1 MEVVFV
7 VMTPGRIRR
16 RGRGRGIVIGALAV
30 LVVAAGVMWGIVRL
44 ASQRPNDVN
53 LGRRTFNVGKATRLA
68 TQISR
73 DGPFL
78 FKDPLTSS
86 AGRELYLQH
95 LGTDAKQGWVAI
107 EAYAPG
113 APREIRCILEWNRT
127 SKEFRDPC
135 GSVTYPA
142 DGTGLTTY
150 PATVDSGGSVEI
162 DLRTH

>member
-1 MEVVFV
+1 M

-16 RGRGRGIVIGALAV
+16 PGRGRGIVIASVAV
-30 LVVAAGVMWGIVRL
+30 LVIAVAVVWGIVRL
-44 ASQRPNDVN
+44 ASQRPDEAN
-53 LGRRTFNVGKATRLA
+53 LGRRTFVAGRASRLA
-68 TQISR
+68 STVDR

-95 LGTDAKQGWVAI
+95 LGSDAKAGWVAI

-113 APREIRCILEWNRT
+113 APREIRCILQWQRAAR
-127 SKEFRDPC
+127 EFRDPC
-135 GSVTYPA
+135 GTSSYPA

-150 PATVDSGGSVEI
+150 PATIDAGGNVEV

>member
-1 MEVVFV
+1 M

-16 RGRGRGIVIGALAV
+16 PGRSRAILIAAAVAVVLAAAMMWA
-30 LVVAAGVMWGIVRL
+30 VVRV
-44 ASQRPNDVN
+44 ASERPEDVN
-53 LGRRTFNVGKATRLA
+53 LGRRTFEAGRASRLA

-78 FKDPLTSS
+78 FKDPLTAS

-95 LGTDAKQGWVAI
+95 LGARVKEGWVAI

-113 APREIRCILEWNRT
+113 APREIRCILRWDQQARA
-127 SKEFRDPC
+127 FRDPC
-135 GSVTYPA
+135 GPGTYPA

-150 PATVDSGGSVEI
+150 PATVTAKGFVEV
-162 DLRTH
+162 DLRTR